1 MHSQPQEVRRI
12 DIVIYPEFKSF
23 EAIGPMT
30 VFTYA
35 NKYLQAQGMA
45 PGYKV
50 ELVSTRKGPVLSD
63 TGVNFHADHGLGDRS
78 LPHSVLIVGAH
89 DIERIVLEQ
98 PHIVD
103 WIKSNNAGIGRI
115 AALCSGAF
123 FLAQAGLLK
132 GRRATTH
139 WRMAQIFQE
148 RYPETQV
155 DIDSIFI
162 RQGNLWTSA
171 GVSASVDLAL
181 AFVEEDFGHGLA
193 LKVARDMVIFLKR
206 PGGQSQFSANLTA
219 QMTQAPVIRGVQEWA
234 LENIQQKIGVGL
246 MAQRAAMSTRTFTRT
261 FHREVGVCPSEFL
274 ERARIDL
281 ARRLLSEGD
290 LPVKSVAFKCGFSTT
305 DQMRT
310 SFRKYLAV
318 TPSEYRD
325 RFFLGTT
332 SSEGAD

>member
-1 MHSQPQEVRRI
+1 MQSQEQVVRHVEM
-12 DIVIYPEFKSF
+12 VIYPEFKSF

-35 NKYLQAQGMA
+35 NKYLQSQGMA
-45 PGYKV
+45 AGYDVK
-50 ELVSTRKGPVLSD
+50 LVSTQAGPVTSD
-63 TGVNFHADHGLGDRS
+63 TGVSFHANHELGAQP
-78 LPHSVLIVGAH
+78 LPHSVMIVGAH
-89 DIERIVLEQ
+89 DIERIVCEQ
-98 PHIVD
+98 QAIVE
-103 WIKSNNAGIGRI
+103 WLKLNNAKVSRI

-123 FLAQAGLLK
+123 FLAQAGLLS

-139 WRMAQIFQE
+139 WRMAQVFQE
-148 RYPETQV
+148 RFPETQV

-181 AFVEEDFGHGLA
+181 AFVEEDFGHDLA
-193 LKVARDMVIFLKR
+193 LKVARDLVIFLKR

-219 QMTQAPVIRGVQEWA
+219 QMTQAPIIRNVQEWA
-234 LENIQQKIGVGL
+234 LANIQQKIGVGL
-246 MAQRAAMSTRTFTRT
+246 MASRAAMSTRTFTRT

-290 LPVKSVAFKCGFSTT
+290 LPVKSIAFKCGFSTA
-305 DQMRT
+305 DQMRV

-318 TPSEYRD
+318 TPMEYRQ
-325 RFFLGTT
+325 RFLLR
-332 SSEGAD
+332 SSAV

>member
-1 MHSQPQEVRRI
+1 MHGQEQVLRRV
-12 DIVIYPEFKSF
+12 DMVIYPEFKSF

-30 VFTYA
+30 VFTYS
-35 NKYLQAQGMA
+35 NKYLQSQGLG
-45 PGYKV
+45 PGYDV
-50 ELVSTRKGPVLSD
+50 RLVSTQAGPIISD
-63 TGVNFHADHGLGDRS
+63 TGVSFHASHGLDEKS
-78 LPHSVLIVGAH
+78 LPHSVMIVGAH
-89 DIERIVLEQ
+89 DIERIVDEQ
-98 PHIVD
+98 PGIVD
-103 WIKSNNAGIGRI
+103 WVKRNNASICRI

-123 FLAQAGLLK
+123 FLAQAGLLR

-148 RYPETQV
+148 RYPETEV

-181 AFVEEDFGHGLA
+181 AFVEEDFGHDLA
-193 LKVARDMVIFLKR
+193 LKVARDLVIFLKR

-234 LENIQQKIGVGL
+234 LENIHQKIGVKL
-246 MAQRAAMSTRTFTRT
+246 MASRAAMSTRSFTRT

-290 LPVKSVAFKCGFSTT
+290 LPVKSIAFKCGFSTA

-310 SFRKYLAV
+310 GFRKYLAV
-318 TPSEYRD
+318 TPKEYRD
-325 RFFLGTT
+325 RFLL
-332 SSEGAD
+332 SSASS